1 MARFKDFG
9 NPDEG
14 VVHEK
19 VSFKIQ
25 GEEFDCIPAIP
36 GKTLLG
42 FAEASSS
49 EDGGESAKAI
59 NKFFEKVLVPESY
72 ARFEILAEDPNRLV
86 TVETLAEII
95 GWIIEAYTDRPTQGS
110 EASSTGE

>member
-14 VVHEK
+14 VVKEK
-19 VSFKIQ
+19 LSFKLHN
-25 GEEFDCIPAIP
+25 EEFECISAIP
-36 GKTLLG
+36 GKTFLG

-59 NKFFEKVLVPESY
+59 NKFFEKILIPESY
-72 ARFEILAEDPNRLV
+72 NRFEILAEDPDRLV

-110 EASSTGE
+110 ELSSTGE